1 MARGRVRLRKKDDR
15 QRRRVV
21 AGARVVAMEAAEM
34 ARSIAAAD
42 APPETVAAMQEA
54 AAAMEEA
61 ASVVALTWP
70 EVERRSKP
78 RLPAFHL
85 HNARVQW
92 KHVAIYVPLLLFVI
106 LLGAFAIWSFFQRQS
121 LVLDA
126 IPLPK
131 VTVVTANPASRLA
144 ASWVRLLNDAELQS
158 TLVTADKVETLA
170 GVVVLCDIWS
180 LPPAL
185 AGNLDRFLAN
195 GGAVVV
201 IGTPPVTALGGLRLT
216 ADTGDS
222 DTAVKLGESASPLVA
237 RLTPGAVM
245 WLRPAKVAF
254 LKETPRMAI
263 DARWRTNARAAVM
276 HVENGRARYVWIGID
291 ADALPPEGNNEL
303 TLLVR
308 NAFRWAGGEAV
319 SDGAVGAAAET
330 KTFAPQT
337 RRAARAAHFAFSVD
351 QLRDHSQFSVRM
363 VNRGT
368 APLENPTVKIWL
380 PPRVGEVELGGD
392 LLMRRG
398 ATLTAIPDERA
409 CLVALPS
416 LGRNA
421 ERVLKL
427 EAVAPR

>member
-1 MARGRVRLRKKDDR
+1 MARGLARLKKKSER
-15 QRRRVV
+15 ERLRVV
-21 AGARVVAMEAAEM
+21 AGARDVAMDAAEV
-34 ARSIAAAD
+34 ARSIAAVE
-42 APPETVAAMQEA
+42 APPETVAAVQEA
-54 AAAMEEA
+54 AAAMREA

-70 EVERRSKP
+70 DVERRSKP
-78 RLPAFHL
+78 RLPSLRRHDAH
-85 HNARVQW
+85 VQW
-92 KHVAIYVPLLLFVI
+92 KHVALYVPLLLLVI
-106 LLGAFAIWSFFQRQS
+106 LLGVFAIWSFFERQS

-126 IPLPK
+126 VPLPR

-144 ASWVRLLNDAELQS
+144 ASWVQLLNEAELQS
-158 TLVTADKVETLA
+158 TLVTTDKVETLQ
-170 GVVVLCDIWS
+170 GVIVLCDIWS

-185 AGNLDRFLAN
+185 SANLDRFLAN

-201 IGTPPVTALGGLRLT
+201 IGAPPVTPLGGVLLT
-216 ADTGDS
+216 ADSGVS
-222 DTAVKLGESASPLVA
+222 DNAVKVGESASPLLA
-237 RLTPGAVM
+237 RLTPGAEV

-254 LKETPRMAI
+254 LKETPRMAV

-276 HVENGRARYVWIGID
+276 HVENGRARYVWIGVD
-291 ADALPPEGNNEL
+291 ADALPPAGNNEF

-308 NAFRWAGGEAV
+308 NVFRWAGGVAV

-330 KTFAPQT
+330 KAFAPQT

-351 QLRDHSQFSVRM
+351 QLRDHNQFAVRM

-380 PPRVGEVELGGD
+380 PARVREVELAGD

-416 LGRNA
+416 LARGA
-421 ERVLKL
+421 ERMLKL
-427 EAVAPR
+427 KVVAPR

>member
-1 MARGRVRLRKKDDR
+1 
-15 QRRRVV
+15 
-21 AGARVVAMEAAEM
+21 M
-34 ARSIAAAD
+34 ARSIAAAE

-54 AAAMEEA
+54 AAAMQEA

-78 RLPAFHL
+78 RLPAFRL
-85 HNARVQW
+85 HNAHVEW
-92 KHVAIYVPLLLFVI
+92 KHVAPYVI
-106 LLGAFAIWSFFQRQS
+106 LLLLVLLLGVFAIWSFFERQS
-121 LVLDA
+121 FVLDA

-131 VTVVTANPASRLA
+131 VTVVTANPSSQLA
-144 ASWVRLLNDAELQS
+144 AAWVRLFNDAELQS
-158 TLVTADKVETLA
+158 TLVTADKVEALQ
-170 GVVVLCDIWS
+170 GVIVLCDIWS

-185 AGNLDRFLAN
+185 SANLDRFLAK

-201 IGTPPVTALGGLRLT
+201 IGAPPATPLGGLQLT
-216 ADTGDS
+216 ADSGVS
-222 DTAVKLGESASPLVA
+222 DTAVKLGESASPLLS
-237 RLTPGAVM
+237 RLAPGAEV

-254 LKETPRMAI
+254 LKETPRMAV

-276 HVENGRARYVWIGID
+276 HVENGRARYVWIGVD
-291 ADALPPEGNNEL
+291 ADALPPAGNNDL

-330 KTFAPQT
+330 KTFGPQT

-351 QLRDHSQFSVRM
+351 QLRDHRQFGVRM
-363 VNRGT
+363 VNRGA

-380 PPRVGEVELGGD
+380 PPSVREVELAGD

-398 ATLTAIPDERA
+398 ATLTAIPDEHA

-427 EAVAPR
+427 KVVAPR